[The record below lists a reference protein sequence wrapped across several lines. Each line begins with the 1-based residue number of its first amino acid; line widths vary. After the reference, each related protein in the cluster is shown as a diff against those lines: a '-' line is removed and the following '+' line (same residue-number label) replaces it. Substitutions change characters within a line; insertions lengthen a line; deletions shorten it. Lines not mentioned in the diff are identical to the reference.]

1 MLIIFRGVVHSKVT
15 QVRDQVGSTEGRCVG
30 VWKGGMTSL
39 PSQAF
44 STIYFVD
51 MLSTIY
57 SIHYLEVLKR
67 QWLGGSCRLSINQKV
82 CGLIPGST

>member
-51 MLSTIY
+51 VIY
-57 SIHYLEVLKR
+57 NLLYSL
-67 QWLGGSCRLSINQKV
+67 LGCSKAAVARWFM
-82 CGLIPGST
+82 